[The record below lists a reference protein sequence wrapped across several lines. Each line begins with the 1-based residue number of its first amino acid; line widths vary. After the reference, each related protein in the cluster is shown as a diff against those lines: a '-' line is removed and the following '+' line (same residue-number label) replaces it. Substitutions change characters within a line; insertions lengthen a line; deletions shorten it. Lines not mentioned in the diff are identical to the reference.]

1 MGAFLAGYSVWDVVS
16 GNISSRL
23 FCRTLLVGAFLA
35 GYCVWDIV
43 SGSISS
49 RLFCM
54 GRC

>member
-1 MGAFLAGYSVWDVVS
+1 MGAFLAGYSVWDFVS

-23 FCRTLLVGAFLA
+23 FCMDF
-35 GYCVWDIV
+35 V
-43 SGSISS
+43 SGNISS

>member
-1 MGAFLAGYSVWDVVS
+1 MGTFLAGYSVWDVVS
-16 GNISSRL
+16 GNISSR
-23 FCRTLLVGAFLA
+23 
-35 GYCVWDIV
+35 YSVWDVV